1 MYDIEKELALYSF
14 RKIEIEDM
22 KLKAEEI
29 KLGDNFNEISYEEK
43 VKTSKKQIENDKDM
57 NEIFRLEKKIKQY
70 EIANKRVDNLLR
82 ILEDDEIEVVKTILV
97 DKVSKTKAQMKINM
111 TRRNINRKLD
121 IAMNKLKEH
130 IKME

>member
-29 KLGDNFNEISYEEK
+29 KLGDNFNEISYEER
-43 VKTSKKQIENDKDM
+43 VKSSKKQSGNDKDM
-57 NEIFRLEKKIKQY
+57 NEIARLEKKVKQY

-82 ILEDDEIEVVKTILV
+82 LLEDDELEVVKTVLI

-121 IAMNKLKEH
+121 MAMNKLKEH
-130 IKME
+130 IKLE

>member
-82 ILEDDEIEVVKTILV
+82 ILEDDEMEVVKIILIY
-97 DKVSKTKAQMKINM
+97 KVSKTKAQMKINM

-121 IAMNKLKEH
+121 IAMDKLKEH